1 MRLKLAWKNIWR
13 NKRRTYI
20 TLASVFLAVVLS
32 TLMMSI
38 KGGMHKRMISSMI
51 ESFTGYAQIHAK
63 GYWES
68 KNLDDSFILN
78 QELADSII
86 GLKGV
91 SGIVPR
97 IEGFALSASKN
108 ITRGAMV
115 VGIDPV
121 LESQHTDMEARLS
134 AGEYL
139 NADDKSVLIGAGLA
153 EYLKLTV
160 GDTLVLLGQGYHGQ
174 NAAGKYPIKGLVK
187 YGSPELSKQLIVL
200 PLKEA
205 QWFYGAENRCTNMV
219 LLVDDPKKAKAIT
232 KSISSF
238 ISDKYEVMHW
248 EELTPDLKNMIETD
262 KKEGYFFMFVLYL
275 VISFGIFGTMLMMIA
290 ERMHEF
296 GVLIAIGMKRI
307 KLATIVWLEVVSI
320 SLLGAVIGMLAAF
333 PVCGYFYYNPLE
345 FGKDVGEMFEE
356 YGMEPVLQASIDPL
370 VFAQQALIVAI
381 IATLIA
387 VYPFLRILKL
397 SAIKAMRS

>member
-13 NKRRTYI
+13 NKRRTLI

-32 TLMMSI
+32 TLMMSM
-38 KGGMHKRMISSMI
+38 KGGIYKRMISSMI
-51 ESFTGYAQIHAK
+51 ESYSGYVQIHAN

-78 QELADSII
+78 QDFEDSITSV
-86 GLKGV
+86 KGV
-91 SGIVPR
+91 TGLVPR

-108 ITRGAMV
+108 LTKGAMV
-115 VGIDPV
+115 VGIDPEKESLHTAMNERV
-121 LESQHTDMEARLS
+121 CKGGYLE
-134 AGEYL
+134 GE
-139 NADDKSVLIGAGLA
+139 DKAVLIGLGLA
-153 EYLKLTV
+153 EYLKLDV

-205 QWFYGAENRCTNMV
+205 QWFFGAVDRCTNLV
-219 LLVDDPKKAKAIT
+219 LLVDNPKKAKL
-232 KSISSF
+232 ISANIDSF
-238 ISDKYEVMHW
+238 LPNKYEVMHW
-248 EELTPDLKNMIETD
+248 EKLNPELKQMIETD
-262 KKEGYFFMFVLYL
+262 QKEGYVFMFILYL
-275 VISFGIFGTMLMMIA
+275 VVGFGIFGTMLMMVA
-290 ERMHEF
+290 ERLHEF

-320 SLLGAVIGMLAAF
+320 SLLGAFFGMIAAF
-333 PVCGYFYYNPLE
+333 PVCGYFYYNPIE
-345 FGKDVGEMFEE
+345 FGNEFGEMFEE
-356 YGMEPVLQASIDPL
+356 YGMEPVLQASIDPG

-381 IATLIA
+381 IASIIA
-387 VYPFLRILKL
+387 VFPFFRILKL